1 MNTQEMKERYT
12 ALYDYMAASRDQRN
26 MKLFGSV
33 MTEMMDAMLAKMP
46 AEAGEMIDKLEAIRW
61 KQFLTPRE
69 AEDIVAG
76 MDPHAPWT
84 RDAWA
89 AAMEQLGLPLEEQPD
104 YNRCALWAEMNKM
117 YSDFGETVAGLL
129 GRTLAPDDGDIIGAS
144 YKMALN
150 TLKDKDGVYDIR
162 RYFRLM

>member
-12 ALYDYMAASRDQRN
+12 ALYDYMAASREPRN

-61 KQFLTPRE
+61 KQFLTPKE
-69 AEDIVAG
+69 AEGIVAG
-76 MDPHAPWT
+76 MVPKAPWT

-89 AAMEQLGLPLEEQPD
+89 SAMESLGLPPEEQPD
-104 YNRCALWAEMNKM
+104 YNRCALWTEMNKM

-129 GRTLAPDDGDIIGAS
+129 GRTPDPGDGDIIAAA

-150 TLKDKDGVYDIR
+150 TLKDRDGVYDIR